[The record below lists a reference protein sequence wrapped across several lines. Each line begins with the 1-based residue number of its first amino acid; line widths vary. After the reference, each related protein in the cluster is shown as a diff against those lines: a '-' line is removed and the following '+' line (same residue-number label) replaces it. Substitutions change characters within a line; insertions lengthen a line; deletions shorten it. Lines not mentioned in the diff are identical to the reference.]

1 MYVKEM
7 KKVYQ
12 GGQAVCWKL
21 KLTYK
26 LILIGVKE
34 SRRQRLGYKSAKS
47 E

>member
-34 SRRQRLGYKSAKS
+34 WLQKRKV
-47 E
+47 